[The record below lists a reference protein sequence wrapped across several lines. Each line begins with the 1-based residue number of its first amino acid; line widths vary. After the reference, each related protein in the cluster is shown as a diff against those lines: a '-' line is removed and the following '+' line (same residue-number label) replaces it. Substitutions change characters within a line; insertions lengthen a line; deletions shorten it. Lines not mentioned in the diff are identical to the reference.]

1 MKKLICL
8 LLALMMIMTMAACG
22 DENKEPYEEAV
33 AAYNNGYYEEA
44 ANKLAALGDYKDAA
58 SMLAS
63 ISAEKSGVS
72 VEVTTE
78 EGTVTSEVEY
88 IFKDGNLIKENI
100 TYADGT
106 VIKNYY
112 KYNDEGLCT
121 SETRN
126 DLDGGKTVL
135 NHFYEDGVKIRTIC
149 TNPDK
154 TKDTYEYTCDKSGKI
169 ISHVLT
175 LSDLTVEEATY
186 TYNEQGRLSVISDAA
201 STTTYEYN
209 AFGDV
214 VKEAVTEN
222 GEVACATTYA
232 YIYTFI
238 VSK

>member
-8 LLALMMIMTMAACG
+8 LLAVMMVMAMTACG
-22 DENKEPYEEAV
+22 DENKKPYEEAV

-44 ANKLAALGDYKDAA
+44 ANKLAALGDYEDAA
-58 SMLAS
+58 AMLAS
-63 ISAEKSGVS
+63 ITAEKSGVTTT
-72 VEVTTE
+72 VTAADGDVTT
-78 EGTVTSEVEY
+78 TTEY
-88 IFKDGNLIKENI
+88 VFKDGNLIKENI

-121 SETRN
+121 SETLN
-126 DLDGGKTVL
+126 DLEGGKTVI
-135 NHFYEDGVKIRTIC
+135 NHFYEDGMRIRSIRT
-149 TNPDK
+149 NPNK
-154 TKDTYEYTCDKSGKI
+154 TTDTYEYTSDENGKV

-175 LSDLTVEEATY
+175 LSDGTVEEATY
-186 TYNEQGRLSVISDAA
+186 TYNEQGLLSVISCAN
-201 STTTYEYN
+201 STTTVEHN

-222 GEVACATTYA
+222 GEVVCATTYT

>member
-8 LLALMMIMTMAACG
+8 LLAMVMVMALAACG

-58 SMLAS
+58 SLLAS
-63 ISAEKSGVS
+63 IKAEKAGVA

-78 EGTVTSEVEY
+78 DGTVTSEVEY

-121 SETRN
+121 SETLN
-126 DLDGGKTVL
+126 DLDGGKTVI
-135 NHFYEDGVKIRTIC
+135 NHFYEDGVKLRSIR

-154 TKDTYEYTCDKSGKI
+154 STDTYEFTCDESGKI
-169 ISHVLT
+169 VSHVLT
-175 LSDLTVEEATY
+175 LSDNTAEEVTY
-186 TYNEQGRLSVISDAA
+186 TYNDQGLLTVISG
-201 STTTYEYN
+201 STGTTTYEYN
-209 AFGDV
+209 AFGDM

-222 GEVACATTYA
+222 DEVVCATTYA
-232 YIYTFI
+232 YIYSFI